1 MSDHPELPRDA
12 SPIPSGSSRRRRRHR
27 HRLIGSATAGKLWLI
42 AIFCA
47 MRGSDFLIYFETAP
61 GPKDPLVGSLITS
74 GIWNTLLL
82 VAIWQRQNWARYVL
96 IAFQF
101 LGVIGAI
108 ILVPV
113 SVEDLPGD
121 NPIIMVM
128 IVMGLLHATIAW
140 CLISSPGIR
149 KLTNRT

>member
-1 MSDHPELPRDA
+1 
-12 SPIPSGSSRRRRRHR
+12 
-27 HRLIGSATAGKLWLI
+27 
-42 AIFCA
+42 
-47 MRGSDFLIYFETAP
+47 MRGSDLLIYFETDS
-61 GPKDPLVGSLITS
+61 GPNAPLVGTLITS

-82 VAIWQRQNWARYVL
+82 VAIWQQQNWARYVL

-108 ILVPV
+108 IFVPV
-113 SVEDLPGD
+113 SVEELPGD
-121 NPIIMVM
+121 NPVIMIM
-128 IVMGLLHATIAW
+128 IVMGVLHAAIAW

>member
-1 MSDHPELPRDA
+1 
-12 SPIPSGSSRRRRRHR
+12 
-27 HRLIGSATAGKLWLI
+27 
-42 AIFCA
+42 
-47 MRGSDFLIYFETAP
+47 MRGSDLLIYSETGA
-61 GPKDPLVGSLITS
+61 GLNAPLVGTLITS

-108 ILVPV
+108 IFVPV
-113 SVEDLPGD
+113 SVEELPGD
-121 NPIIMVM
+121 NPVIMLM

-140 CLISSPGIR
+140 CLISSAGIR

>member
-1 MSDHPELPRDA
+1 MSDHPEPPRDA
-12 SPIPSGSSRRRRRHR
+12 SPVPSGSPRRRRRHK
-27 HRLIGSATAGKLWLI
+27 HRPGGSATAGKLWLI

-47 MRGSDFLIYFETAP
+47 MRASDFLIYFETAP
-61 GPKDPLVGSLITS
+61 GPKNPLIGSLITS
-74 GIWNTLLL
+74 GIWNAVLL

-101 LGVIGAI
+101 LGVIGAS

-113 SVEDLPGD
+113 SVEELPGD

-128 IVMGLLHATIAW
+128 IVMGVLHATIAW